1 MNKQDKEDLL
11 KRLSEALDQV
21 EDEGAEVEY
30 LTINLANYNPDN
42 RKNERK
48 LSYFSVELNYNPKTK
63 ELDMNDRSEPFT
75 CTMGFQSC
83 VERGYCNG
91 DC

>member
-21 EDEGAEVEY
+21 EDPDAEVEY
-30 LTINLANYNPDN
+30 LTIDLANYNPDN
-42 RKNERK
+42 QKNERK

-63 ELDMNDRSEPFT
+63 EFNMNDRSEPFT
-75 CTMGFQSC
+75 CTMGDSYC
-83 VERGYCNG
+83 SERGYCNG